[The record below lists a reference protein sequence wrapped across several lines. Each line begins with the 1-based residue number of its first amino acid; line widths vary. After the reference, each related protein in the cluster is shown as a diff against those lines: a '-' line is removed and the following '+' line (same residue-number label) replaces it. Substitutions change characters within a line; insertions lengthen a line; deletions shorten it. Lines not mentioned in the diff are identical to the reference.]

1 MEDTNSELAPLA
13 ARTDSFVHVLV
24 YDVAASL
31 DELKS
36 SDTPTR
42 RRSAIRTVLASI
54 EGVMHLTRGCLNV
67 YPLTA
72 AELTIVK
79 ELSYEVTDRG
89 TINERERSVPF
100 DRSLKAIVRIVRKYR
115 PEYSLDYDHPGWSAL
130 LRSLDVRHRLT
141 HPKTLEDLTVTDSET
156 EDAHRGF
163 YWFLAFA
170 IEVMREGVDD
180 IKDRFG
186 ALVDGD
192 TKLAKA
198 LNALKESN
206 H

>member
-1 MEDTNSELAPLA
+1 MEDTNSELVPLA

-24 YDVAASL
+24 YDVAASF

-54 EGVMHLTRGCLNV
+54 EGVMHLTRGCLSV

-130 LRSLDVRHRLT
+130 LRSLEVRHRLR
-141 HPKTLEDLTVTDSET
+141 HPKSLEDLTVTDPEI

-163 YWFLAFA
+163 NWFLAFA
-170 IEVMREGVDD
+170 IEVMREGVED

>member
-1 MEDTNSELAPLA
+1 MEDTNSELASLA
-13 ARTDSFVHVLV
+13 ARTDSFIHVLI
-24 YDVAASL
+24 YDVGAAL

-54 EGVMHLTRGCLNV
+54 EGVMYLTRACLNV

-130 LRSLDVRHRLT
+130 LRSLEVRHRLT
-141 HPKTLEDLTVTDSET
+141 HPKTIEDLTVADSEI

-163 YWFLAFA
+163 NWFLAFS

-198 LNALKESN
+198 LNALNESN